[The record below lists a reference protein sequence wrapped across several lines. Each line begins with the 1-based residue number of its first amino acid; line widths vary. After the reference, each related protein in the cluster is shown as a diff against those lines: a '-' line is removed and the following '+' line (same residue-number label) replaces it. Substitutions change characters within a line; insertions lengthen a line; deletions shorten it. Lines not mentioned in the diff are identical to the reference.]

1 MSARQCGQ
9 PSAERRECLDRH
21 SRLKRTPI
29 LSSEEDFTVSTLGP
43 TSVGTSYGITQAV
56 VQTRGVGFVA
66 AVPSVGCVSGDLP
79 ASASQAPVAAGPGV
93 TTAIDEIS
101 QEAALVDG
109 AIAMPARPLAEI
121 IWQLRASVN
130 AGRGA
135 VRASRAQ
142 PVTRDGT
149 QPAPSGGTTPD
160 DLPNK
165 AATAGGIKVAA
176 RAYSAVQTLGLRR
189 TPVRSVDVYTGKK

>member
-1 MSARQCGQ
+1 
-9 PSAERRECLDRH
+9 
-21 SRLKRTPI
+21 
-29 LSSEEDFTVSTLGP
+29 VSTLSP
-43 TSVGTSYGITQAV
+43 TSVGTNYGTTSAV

-66 AVPSVGCVSGDLP
+66 AVPSDGVTGDLP
-79 ASASQAPVAAGPGV
+79 ASVSQAPAAALPGV

-109 AIAMPARPLAEI
+109 AISMPARPLAEI

-142 PVTRDGT
+142 PPTSDGKEA
-149 QPAPSGGTTPD
+149 APPGGTI
-160 DLPNK
+160 
-165 AATAGGIKVAA
+165 GGPPLDGVPKQALSPGAIKVAA
-176 RAYSAVQTLGLRR
+176 RAYSAAQTLPMRR
-189 TPVRSVDVYTGKK
+189 TPARSVDVYTGKK